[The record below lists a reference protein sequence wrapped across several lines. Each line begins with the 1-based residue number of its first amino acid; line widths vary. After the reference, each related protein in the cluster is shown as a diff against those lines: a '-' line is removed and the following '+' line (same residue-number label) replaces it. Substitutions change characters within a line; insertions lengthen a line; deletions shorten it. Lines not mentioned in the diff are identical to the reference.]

1 MFSAMI
7 NIGRFTEL
15 LFKAFCIDF
24 KSLFHRKYKDN
35 YYSSIGFPVW
45 LLPVQELIFLGVGNL
60 NTKELLKSHAS

>member
-15 LFKAFCIDF
+15 LFKVVCKDF

-45 LLPVQELIFLGVGNL
+45 LLPVQELIFSPRGKL
-60 NTKELLKSHAS
+60 EY